1 MESKGLKKYC
11 YLHPE
16 ISSPRIRNL
25 SIHPK
30 WKLYFPEFVYH
41 VIYIVEKG
49 NNRAR
54 FFSFIPQQIPTTFLF
69 FFLFYFRND
78 LNSTLELLVRSRRS
92 SAGIDAEKKGGGVE
106 KFSSQFFPFSPHL
119 PCWRRE
125 QVGCT
130 RYKLTLEPTS
140 LFQITY
146 SLDRHL
152 LQVDKRKAI
161 DPSTD
166 II

>member
-41 VIYIVEKG
+41 VIYTIEKG

-54 FFSFIPQQIPTTFLF
+54 FFSFVPQQIPTTFLF

-92 SAGIDAEKKGGGVE
+92 SAGIDAETRKEGRGKGCRKV
-106 KFSSQFFPFSPHL
+106 FLPIFPLFPPSSLLAKGTSWMCAIQTHL
-119 PCWRRE
+119 GTQPVYFR
-125 QVGCT
+125 
-130 RYKLTLEPTS
+130 
-140 LFQITY
+140 
-146 SLDRHL
+146 
-152 LQVDKRKAI
+152 
-161 DPSTD
+161 
-166 II
+166 

>member
-30 WKLYFPEFVYH
+30 WKLYFPEFIYH
-41 VIYIVEKG
+41 VIYTIEKG

-54 FFSFIPQQIPTTFLF
+54 FFSFVPQQIPTTFLF
-69 FFLFYFRND
+69 FFFILTI
-78 LNSTLELLVRSRRS
+78 LTLHWNCWCDPEEARPESMLKQ
-92 SAGIDAEKKGGGVE
+92 EKKGGGVE

-119 PCWRRE
+119 PCWQRE
-125 QVGCT
+125 QVGCA
-130 RYKLTLEPTS
+130 RYKLTLVPNQFISDNIFSRQTPP
-140 LFQITY
+140 
-146 SLDRHL
+146 
-152 LQVDKRKAI
+152 
-161 DPSTD
+161 PSRQEESH
-166 II
+166 